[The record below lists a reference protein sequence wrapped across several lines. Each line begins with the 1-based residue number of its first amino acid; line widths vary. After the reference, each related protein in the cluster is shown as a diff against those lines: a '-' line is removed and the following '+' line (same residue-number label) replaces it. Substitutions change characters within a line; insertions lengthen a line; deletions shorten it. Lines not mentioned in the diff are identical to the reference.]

1 MEIRDIRKGKA
12 LGAGAL
18 RAIGHVDRQE
28 TVEVMGRPCRQCR
41 GRRARGY
48 LEKAAPVELVQAA
61 EQRLAL
67 FQMPRLDAPDVGYF
81 RRVVHD
87 VLRITSG
94 SPAGLPAGRP
104 APSPAARRAASRGAP
119 ARCRGTAGFWPQATA
134 ARGTPLRSV

>member
-1 MEIRDIRKGKA
+1 MGIRDIREGEA

-18 RAIGHVDRQE
+18 RGIGDVDGQE
-28 TVEVMGRPCRQCR
+28 TVEVMGRACRQRR

-48 LEKAAPVELVQAA
+48 LEKAPPVEIVQTA

-81 RRVVHD
+81 RLVVHD

-94 SPAGLPAGRP
+94 PPG
-104 APSPAARRAASRGAP
+104 PSPAARRAASRGAP
-119 ARCRGTAGFWPQATA
+119 VRCRGTAGFWPQATA
-134 ARGTPLRSV
+134 ARGMPLRSVR